1 MTFDVPKLHKYE
13 ENLERESHDS
23 AIHAIRVFYEVD
35 DIDELNQE
43 QKVAVQAYVN
53 NMNEYSL
60 MCHGFREVLS
70 NWGVE

>member
-13 ENLERESHDS
+13 ENLERESHNS
-23 AIHAIRVFYEVD
+23 AIHAIQVFYEVED
-35 DIDELNQE
+35 VDELNHE
-43 QKVAVQAYVN
+43 QKIAVRTYVN

-60 MCHGFREVLS
+60 MCQGFREVLS